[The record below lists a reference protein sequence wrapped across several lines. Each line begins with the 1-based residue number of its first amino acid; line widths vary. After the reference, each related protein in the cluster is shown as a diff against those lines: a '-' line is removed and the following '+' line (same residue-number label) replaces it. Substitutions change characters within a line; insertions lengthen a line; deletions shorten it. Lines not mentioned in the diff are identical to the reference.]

1 MTEPRATVPDAEDTD
16 VNFVFGQEEKSGRLA
31 LSRAELIGRLTTLI
45 QTCEGCERVRVVDVM
60 PLQRPDA
67 AGCNWSTTLVLDPAG
82 VAAEVYALA
91 YAQVI
96 VPAREGWN
104 LQ

>member
-1 MTEPRATVPDAEDTD
+1 MDNPRATAPDPEDTD
-16 VNFVFGQEEKSGRLA
+16 VNFVFGQEENSGRLP

-60 PLQRPDA
+60 PLARPDRT
-67 AGCNWSTTLVLDPAG
+67 GCNWSTTLVLNPAG
-82 VAAEVYALA
+82 VAPQVYALA

-96 VPAREGWN
+96 VAAREGWN

>member
-1 MTEPRATVPDAEDTD
+1 MSAPGTAAPDPEDTD
-16 VNFVFGQEEKSGRLA
+16 VNFVFAAVENSGRLT
-31 LSRAELIGRLTTLI
+31 LSRAELLRRLTTLI

-60 PLQRPDA
+60 PLARPDA
-67 AGCNWSTTLVLDPAG
+67 AGCNWSTTLVLETAG
-82 VAAEVYALA
+82 VAPEVYALA

-96 VPAREGWN
+96 VTAREGWN